1 MYQTELTS
9 AVPSVGL
16 HTPCEVG
23 NVPLHVCQAC
33 GSSAG
38 RPSGAGKRTALWWG
52 VAGTLLS
59 GVGWIAL
66 MLFEQY
72 NAGLAELRNDL
83 KSFHE
88 ARADL
93 VKKESLRKL
102 YERFQDYIKEIQAS
116 TTARE
121 ALERQLRASEKNR
134 RVLARD
140 LQRIRERLASV
151 EGRQA
156 ATPVAVPLGSGER

>member
-1 MYQTELTS
+1 MYQTETTTADRS
-9 AVPSVGL
+9 AEFQQPAVAGRVAPQ
-16 HTPCEVG
+16 
-23 NVPLHVCQAC
+23 VCQAC
-33 GSSAG
+33 ASCGG
-38 RPSGAGKRTALWWG
+38 PPSRQGKRTALWWG
-52 VAGTLLS
+52 LAGTLLS
-59 GVGWIAL
+59 GLGWIAL

-83 KSFHE
+83 KNFHE

-93 VKKESLRKL
+93 VKKESLHKL
-102 YERFQDYIKEIQAS
+102 YERFQDFIREMQAS

-121 ALERQLRASEKNR
+121 MLERQLHQSERSR
-134 RVLARD
+134 RVMARD

-156 ATPVAVPLGSGER
+156 ATTVAVPLGAGER

>member
-1 MYQTELTS
+1 MYQTEVPTTVPAAGPHVS
-9 AVPSVGL
+9 AAAGGVAP
-16 HTPCEVG
+16 HA
-23 NVPLHVCQAC
+23 CQAC
-33 GSSAG
+33 GSCASRPAG
-38 RPSGAGKRTALWWG
+38 SVKRTALWWG
-52 VAGTLLS
+52 LAGTLLS
-59 GVGWIAL
+59 GLGWIAL

-83 KSFHE
+83 KNFHE

-102 YERFQDYIKEIQAS
+102 YERFQDFIKEMQAS

-121 ALERQLRASEKNR
+121 ALERQLRESERSR
-134 RVLARD
+134 RVMARD

-156 ATPVAVPLGSGER
+156 AMTVAVPLCAGER